1 VSSLGKRVSGILGGE
16 GVTEEKEE
24 ERPSTETTPSMPKW
38 LEEWVRYQ
46 QIAPYITSTVEETT
60 EEVEE
65 TVRNVEDASRRA
77 REEGFIVFKP
87 VISNVIRMAEDVRGA
102 MSTIS
107 RVMES
112 VQRSYS
118 ELARTITEITRTGD
132 QSSLAMILANYLS
145 EMKDLNMSIQSS
157 IDRLS
162 SEISNLYN
170 NLIMAMQT
178 ARRPED
184 YQLVIQA
191 ISRLEDVM
199 RTLMQ
204 YRRPST
210 IEQMMPVIMIGM
222 FGVMGVMMVYMGD
235 VQVREKVVTARLNE
249 VEYEELKKYASRW
262 RISIA
267 EAVREAIRMMLN
279 FDRNRVIY
287 TDKGIIILDE
297 RTGTWRLMK
306 ELNTHGNQK

>member
-1 VSSLGKRVSGILGGE
+1 
-16 GVTEEKEE
+16 
-24 ERPSTETTPSMPKW
+24 MC
-38 LEEWVRYQ
+38 
-46 QIAPYITSTVEETT
+46 
-60 EEVEE
+60 
-65 TVRNVEDASRRA
+65 
-77 REEGFIVFKP
+77 
-87 VISNVIRMAEDVRGA
+87 IRDR
-102 MSTIS
+102 
-107 RVMES
+107 
-112 VQRSYS
+112 RSYS

-178 ARRPED
+178 ARRPDE

-210 IEQMMPVIMIGM
+210 IEQMMPVMMIGM
-222 FGVMGVMMVYMGD
+222 FGVMGVMMVYM
-235 VQVREKVVTARLNE
+235 VM
-249 VEYEELKKYASRW
+249 SR
-262 RISIA
+262 
-267 EAVREAIRMMLN
+267 
-279 FDRNRVIY
+279 
-287 TDKGIIILDE
+287 
-297 RTGTWRLMK
+297 
-306 ELNTHGNQK
+306 